1 MPVGMG
7 RGDDLLQR
15 AVFALNNHRPD
26 EAERIARDVL
36 KAVPQQPQALQILG
50 RALLVQGRAQDA
62 ITLLEP
68 VARSRHDPEID
79 TQLAMALHKVGRDED
94 ALARLKRATKRP
106 PPYVPALRE
115 LGSLLYAMER
125 YPEAAEALRL
135 AVQAAP
141 MMPDLAIQLGY
152 AYLQCRN
159 CADAKAAFGRAL
171 DIAPAPDALFGMARA
186 HQGAG
191 ENAPAVEFFRR
202 HLVGQARQ
210 LGGLAQPRPLSART
224 RRARCRLRML
234 SHGGARRRQTLRQ
247 RARLVGEIGPRPV
260 LAETERGSALPAG
273 AKKLALRRLT

>member
-1 MPVGMG
+1 MQVGMG

-62 ITLLEP
+62 IALLEP

-79 TQLAMALHKVGRDED
+79 TQLAMALRKVGRDED

-115 LGSLLYAMER
+115 LGSLLYAMDR
-125 YPEAAEALRL
+125 YHEAAEALRL

-171 DIAPAPDALFGMARA
+171 EIAAAPDALFGMARA

-202 HLVGQARQ
+202 HLVAKPDNWAAWLSLGHCLLELGELDAGYECFRTAAR
-210 LGGLAQPRPLSART
+210 GDAKRSGNALASLVKSARG
-224 RRARCRLRML
+224 RFWLKPSAAARFLL
-234 SHGGARRRQTLRQ
+234 GQKS
-247 RARLVGEIGPRPV
+247 
-260 LAETERGSALPAG
+260 
-273 AKKLALRRLT
+273 